1 MWEGGVGEWGWGAA
15 ALEPVSH
22 KVFVVLGVAAVERCI
37 VEVVFHLCFQ
47 SSGQDRFLL
56 LLAFVLL

>member
-1 MWEGGVGEWGWGAA
+1 MWGGGWGA

-47 SSGQDRFLL
+47 ASGQDRFLL

>member
-1 MWEGGVGEWGWGAA
+1 MGRGGWEGGRGAA
-15 ALEPVSH
+15 SGPVSH

-47 SSGQDRFLL
+47 TSGQDRFLL